1 MVASREIGQQPW
13 CPPLLPQCR
22 LCFSWPPLHSDPSPG
37 SIARRTFLWVQ
48 ARAGELAPWPGLLV
62 RFLHI
67 RSLSH
72 MAPCPSQVRPS
83 LPCRGFPRAAP
94 PGRHPPQ
101 IESPFLCS
109 SPSPPARAGW
119 MPFELRSA
127 TPSRCFPW
135 TPKLQGH
142 TSVPMADQQ
151 TSMAEPSRTSLSH
164 GVTPLLG
171 SLSRQRSTSQPSL
184 PRSPTTSKRR
194 GCSTKCTWKVL
205 RCAAPFATPSK
216 PVVRNPPPPPLS

>member
-1 MVASREIGQQPW
+1 LDIFHSHPYHFSSRHQQPPS
-13 CPPLLPQCR
+13 PPRCLLPSSADAPCTWR
-22 LCFSWPPLHSDPSPG
+22 LHLSAWALAEPLGAGVSSSYPWHPSSPRRPAG
-37 SIARRTFLWVQ
+37 RPASSHGVLPFFPSAIA
-48 ARAGELAPWPGLLV
+48 ASAGLLCTATPWPGLLV
-62 RFLHI
+62 RFLHV

-72 MAPCPSQVRPS
+72 MAPCPSQVRPP
-83 LPCRGFPRAAP
+83 LPCRGFLRSAP

-101 IESPFLCS
+101 IESPCLCS

-135 TPKLQGH
+135 TPELQGH

-151 TSMAEPSRTSLSH
+151 TSMAEPSSASLSH

-171 SLSRQRSTSQPSL
+171 SLSR
-184 PRSPTTSKRR
+184 
-194 GCSTKCTWKVL
+194 
-205 RCAAPFATPSK
+205 
-216 PVVRNPPPPPLS
+216 